1 MAKNSIQFLS
11 DALVTKHGL
20 RAEEA
25 DQFVLSFF
33 NLISEGLY
41 RDKIVKVKGLGTFKI
56 VEVRDRESVNV
67 NNGERVV
74 IEGHGKVSFTPDA
87 VMKDLV
93 NRPFAQFETVVLN
106 DDVDLEALGDVAS
119 VTGDADG
126 VDVTEGFTEGDG
138 AQQDTGLAANMLTAE
153 TDDKAEV
160 RIANIGAEMREAM
173 DMLGGGNGKNDG
185 AVSDMHHEEACREA
199 GQGRKADSAACKGDK
214 EVEKCKSKTGE
225 DADMDNLQ
233 ERVTDSQRPVA
244 ATGDVE
250 DNGRAFERLAEKQ
263 QMAVAETAAS
273 PLGGDAD
280 EGLTADGGNGD
291 GNNGG
296 DDGEGDS
303 GNAPEPEKPSKVWKR
318 LMLVGAFL
326 LGAILV
332 YLGGYYAGKY
342 AGVSNENN
350 HIDGQDVPI
359 VYVDTTE
366 NSVSPKQ
373 YTIAKKDS
381 LVENSKKGGKPEA
394 GADNE
399 ATPSATA
406 PKAARPA
413 AGPQAKAAPREKE
426 PAAPKS
432 EAAGQSDNAIRA
444 QVRTGAYQIVGT
456 VNTVT
461 VKKGQT
467 MKSISKFYLGDGM
480 ECYIQL
486 HNGVNEVKEGQR
498 LKIPKLQLKKKMSK

>member
-1 MAKNSIQFLS
+1 MAKNSILFLS
-11 DALVTKHGL
+11 DALVAKHGL

-25 DQFVLSFF
+25 EQFVLSFF

-67 NNGERVV
+67 NTGERVV

-119 VTGDADG
+119 VTDDADV
-126 VDVTEGFTEGDG
+126 VDVTEGVTESDG

-173 DMLGGGNGKNDG
+173 DMLGGGNSKSDG
-185 AVSDMHHEEACREA
+185 AVTDMHHEEAFREA
-199 GQGRKADSAACKGDK
+199 GQGRKAGSDGSQGDK
-214 EVEKCKSKTGE
+214 VVDKCKSKIGE
-225 DADMDNLQ
+225 DADMDNHQ
-233 ERVTDSQRPVA
+233 DKVTESQRPVA
-244 ATGDVE
+244 ATGGVE
-250 DNGRAFERLAEKQ
+250 DNGGEGGQARQPGTTPHEEGPNGEAFERVAEKQ
-263 QMAVAETAAS
+263 QMAVAEMAAA
-273 PLGGDAD
+273 PLGADAG

-296 DDGEGDS
+296 DDGDS
-303 GNAPEPEKPSKVWKR
+303 DNAPEPEKPSKVWKR

-332 YLGGYYAGKY
+332 YLGGYYVGKY
-342 AGVSNENN
+342 AGVSNANN
-350 HIDGQDVPI
+350 HIGGQDVPT

-366 NSVSPKQ
+366 KSVSPKQ
-373 YTIAKKDS
+373 DTIAKKDS
-381 LVENSKKGGKPEA
+381 LVENSKKGGKREA
-394 GADNE
+394 GAGNE
-399 ATPSATA
+399 ATPTATA

-426 PAAPKS
+426 PAAAKS
-432 EAAGQSDNAIRA
+432 EAAGLSDNAIRA

-456 VNTVT
+456 ANTVT

-480 ECYIQL
+480 ECYI
-486 HNGVNEVKEGQR
+486 HC
-498 LKIPKLQLKKKMSK
+498 IMA